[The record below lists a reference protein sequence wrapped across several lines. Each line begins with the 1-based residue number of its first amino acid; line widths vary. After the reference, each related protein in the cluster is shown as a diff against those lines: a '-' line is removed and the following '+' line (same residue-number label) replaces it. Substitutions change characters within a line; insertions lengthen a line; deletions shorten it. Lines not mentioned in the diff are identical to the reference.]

1 MLSPEHRAVLL
12 LLGLGV
18 AGHLIRVVVSDA
30 RRPPGE
36 VRLAGSA
43 SSSAALARRDSL
55 VRLARPVAR
64 GERIDVDRASAQELQ
79 RLPGVGPGLARRIV
93 EERNRGGPFGDT
105 AALRRVEGIGPSKL
119 RRMAPNLA
127 FSAPPRSAATATPV
141 ARSTGGRRRG
151 AGGAGHHRGDQPGL
165 GGRPRANLGDR
176 PAGGRRESS
185 PFATARGRSVRAADL
200 ARVLGISLALAQA
213 LWAAAGAAMT
223 AISAPGFDKLTNST
237 TIT

>member
-18 AGHLIRVVVSDA
+18 AGHLIRMVVSDA

-55 VRLARPVAR
+55 VRLARPVGR
-64 GERIDVDRASAQELQ
+64 GERIDVDRAPAQELQ

-93 EERNRGGPFGDT
+93 EERTRGGPFGDT

-127 FSAPPRSAATATPV
+127 FSSPPTSPVSPPPSAGSSRVADPGAAPVTAEVINRGSV
-141 ARSTGGRRRG
+141 ADLERITGIGRRRAARIVAFRDS
-151 AGGAGHHRGDQPGL
+151 AG
-165 GGRPRANLGDR
+165 
-176 PAGGRRESS
+176 
-185 PFATARGRSVRAADL
+185 PFRTAADL

-213 LWAAAGAAMT
+213 LWAAAGQQ
-223 AISAPGFDKLTNST
+223 
-237 TIT
+237 

>member
-18 AGHLIRVVVSDA
+18 AGHLIRMVASDA

-55 VRLARPVAR
+55 ARLARPLGP

-93 EERNRGGPFGDT
+93 EARARGGPFGDT
-105 AALRRVEGIGPSKL
+105 AGLRRVEGIGPSKL
-119 RRMAPNLA
+119 KRMAPNLA
-127 FSAPPRSAATATPV
+127 FSALPRSPPLSMPAPPSATAPTSAEPITTEV
-141 ARSTGGRRRG
+141 INRGSLADLERISGIGRRRAARIVAFRDS
-151 AGGAGHHRGDQPGL
+151 AG
-165 GGRPRANLGDR
+165 
-176 PAGGRRESS
+176 
-185 PFATARGRSVRAADL
+185 PFRTAADL
-200 ARVLGISLALAQA
+200 ARVLGISLALAQG
-213 LWAAAGAAMT
+213 LWAAAGQQ
-223 AISAPGFDKLTNST
+223 
-237 TIT
+237 

>member
-18 AGHLIRVVVSDA
+18 AGHVVRVVVSDA

-64 GERIDVDRASAQELQ
+64 GERIDVDRAPAQELQ

-93 EERNRGGPFGDT
+93 EERNHGGPFGDT

-127 FSAPPRSAATATPV
+127 FSAPPRSVATAKARAGPAAPAPGPAERVTTEVINRGSV
-141 ARSTGGRRRG
+141 ADLERISGIGRRRAARIVAFRDS
-151 AGGAGHHRGDQPGL
+151 AG
-165 GGRPRANLGDR
+165 
-176 PAGGRRESS
+176 
-185 PFATARGRSVRAADL
+185 PFHTAADL
-200 ARVLGISLALAQA
+200 ARVLGISLALAEA
-213 LWAAAGAAMT
+213 LWAAAGEQ
-223 AISAPGFDKLTNST
+223 
-237 TIT
+237 

>member
-18 AGHLIRVVVSDA
+18 AGHLIRMVVSDA

-55 VRLARPVAR
+55 ARLARPLGP

-93 EERNRGGPFGDT
+93 ETRSRGGPFGDT
-105 AALRRVEGIGPSKL
+105 AGLRRVEGIGPSKL
-119 RRMAPNLA
+119 KRMAPNLA
-127 FSAPPRSAATATPV
+127 FSALPRSPPRSMPALPSAGAPTPAEPV
-141 ARSTGGRRRG
+141 TTEVINRGSLADLERISGIGRRRAARIVAFRDS
-151 AGGAGHHRGDQPGL
+151 AG
-165 GGRPRANLGDR
+165 
-176 PAGGRRESS
+176 
-185 PFATARGRSVRAADL
+185 PFRTAADL
-200 ARVLGISLALAQA
+200 ARVLGISLALAQG
-213 LWAAAGAAMT
+213 LWAAAGQQ
-223 AISAPGFDKLTNST
+223 
-237 TIT
+237 

>member
-12 LLGLGV
+12 LLGVGV

-105 AALRRVEGIGPSKL
+105 AALRRVDGIGPSKL
-119 RRMAPNLA
+119 SRMAPNLA
-127 FSAPPRSAATATPV
+127 FSAPPRASPTPV
-141 ARSTGGRRRG
+141 APAVRTAAPAEVVTTEVINRGSAADLERISGIGRRRAAKIVAFRDS
-151 AGGAGHHRGDQPGL
+151 AG
-165 GGRPRANLGDR
+165 
-176 PAGGRRESS
+176 
-185 PFATARGRSVRAADL
+185 PFRSAAEL

-213 LWAAAGAAMT
+213 LWAAAGQQ
-223 AISAPGFDKLTNST
+223 
-237 TIT
+237 

>member
-18 AGHLIRVVVSDA
+18 AGHLIRMVVSDA

-55 VRLARPVAR
+55 VRLARPVGR
-64 GERIDVDRASAQELQ
+64 DERIDVDRASAQELQ
-79 RLPGVGPGLARRIV
+79 RLPGVGPGLARRII
-93 EERNRGGPFGDT
+93 EERARAGPFGDT

-127 FSAPPRSAATATPV
+127 FSS
-141 ARSTGGRRRG
+141 S
-151 AGGAGHHRGDQPGL
+151 PGL
-165 GGRPRANLGDR
+165 SRPPVPAAAPARAAEPGAAPVTTEVINRGSLADLQRISGIGSRRAARIVAFRDS
-176 PAGGRRESS
+176 AG
-185 PFATARGRSVRAADL
+185 PFRTPADL

-213 LWAAAGAAMT
+213 LWAAAGQQ
-223 AISAPGFDKLTNST
+223 
-237 TIT
+237 

>member
-18 AGHLIRVVVSDA
+18 AGHLIRMVASDA

-43 SSSAALARRDSL
+43 ASSAALARRDSL
-55 VRLARPVAR
+55 VRLARPVGR
-64 GERIDVDRASAQELQ
+64 GERIDIDRAPAQELQ

-105 AALRRVEGIGPSKL
+105 AALRRVEGIGPAKL

-127 FSAPPRSAATATPV
+127 FSAPPP
-141 ARSTGGRRRG
+141 
-151 AGGAGHHRGDQPGL
+151 
-165 GGRPRANLGDR
+165 PRAGAPSSASPGTVAAAAPVTSEVINRGTAADLERIPGIGKRRAARIVAFRDS
-176 PAGGRRESS
+176 AG
-185 PFATARGRSVRAADL
+185 PFRTAADL

-213 LWAAAGAAMT
+213 LWAAAGQQ
-223 AISAPGFDKLTNST
+223 
-237 TIT
+237 

>member
-105 AALRRVEGIGPSKL
+105 AALRRVDGIGPSKL
-119 RRMAPNLA
+119 SRMAPNLA
-127 FSAPPRSAATATPV
+127 FSAPPRASPTPV
-141 ARSTGGRRRG
+141 APAVRTAAPAEVVTTEVINRGSAADLERISGIGRRRAAKIVAFRDS
-151 AGGAGHHRGDQPGL
+151 AG
-165 GGRPRANLGDR
+165 
-176 PAGGRRESS
+176 
-185 PFATARGRSVRAADL
+185 PFRSAAEL

-213 LWAAAGAAMT
+213 LWAAAGQQ
-223 AISAPGFDKLTNST
+223 
-237 TIT
+237 

>member
-105 AALRRVEGIGPSKL
+105 AALRRVDGIGPSKL
-119 RRMAPNLA
+119 SRMAPNLA
-127 FSAPPRSAATATPV
+127 FSAPPRASPTPV
-141 ARSTGGRRRG
+141 APAVRTAAPAEVVTTEVINRGSAADLERISGIGRRRAAKIVAFRDS
-151 AGGAGHHRGDQPGL
+151 AG
-165 GGRPRANLGDR
+165 
-176 PAGGRRESS
+176 
-185 PFATARGRSVRAADL
+185 PFRSAADL

-213 LWAAAGAAMT
+213 LWAAAGQQ
-223 AISAPGFDKLTNST
+223 
-237 TIT
+237 

>member
-12 LLGLGV
+12 LLGVGV

-105 AALRRVEGIGPSKL
+105 AALRRVDGIGPSKL
-119 RRMAPNLA
+119 SRMAPNLA
-127 FSAPPRSAATATPV
+127 FSARPRTPGLMTPV
-141 ARSTGGRRRG
+141 TPPLAGAAASAEPVTTEVINRGSLADLERISGIGRRRAARIVAFRDS
-151 AGGAGHHRGDQPGL
+151 AGPLR
-165 GGRPRANLGDR
+165 N
-176 PAGGRRESS
+176 
-185 PFATARGRSVRAADL
+185 AADL

-213 LWAAAGAAMT
+213 LWAAAGQQ
-223 AISAPGFDKLTNST
+223 
-237 TIT
+237 

>member
-18 AGHLIRVVVSDA
+18 AGHFIRMVVSDA

-36 VRLAGSA
+36 VRLTGSA
-43 SSSAALARRDSL
+43 SASAALARRDSL

-105 AALRRVEGIGPSKL
+105 AALRRVDGIGPSKL
-119 RRMAPNLA
+119 SRMAPNLA
-127 FSAPPRSAATATPV
+127 FSAPPRASPTPV
-141 ARSTGGRRRG
+141 APAVRTAAPAEVVTTEVINRGSAADLERISGIGRRRAAKIVAFRDS
-151 AGGAGHHRGDQPGL
+151 AG
-165 GGRPRANLGDR
+165 
-176 PAGGRRESS
+176 
-185 PFATARGRSVRAADL
+185 PFRSAAEL

-213 LWAAAGAAMT
+213 LWAAAGQQ
-223 AISAPGFDKLTNST
+223 
-237 TIT
+237 

>member
-12 LLGLGV
+12 LLGVGV

-105 AALRRVEGIGPSKL
+105 AALRRVDGIGPSKL

-127 FSAPPRSAATATPV
+127 FSAPPPRSSPTPMVPAVPPVRTAAPAEAVTAEVINQGSAADLERISGIGRRRAAKIVAFRDSAGPFRSAA
-141 ARSTGGRRRG
+141 
-151 AGGAGHHRGDQPGL
+151 
-165 GGRPRANLGDR
+165 
-176 PAGGRRESS
+176 E
-185 PFATARGRSVRAADL
+185 L

-213 LWAAAGAAMT
+213 LWAAAGQQ
-223 AISAPGFDKLTNST
+223 
-237 TIT
+237 